1 MTLAGLALAAAACG
15 GDATSAPPATSGPT
29 NAAAP
34 AGPTTVGSTVAGSTV
49 AGSGPRVGP
58 LTPTDPARL
67 RADESAAIVALG
79 RVADRL
85 PPDWFGKDAAANLSH
100 HAHAMAGPA
109 TTVPLTSTER
119 TGLDAQWAVAVDAS
133 ATFDSEEKAAA
144 QGYVRAAVN
153 GPGVGVHWVKWS
165 LVDTPFDAAHPAML
179 LFDERREP
187 ARLAGFSYWVR
198 SATAPEGFAG
208 PNDIWHQHAG
218 LCIVNGWVDREE
230 ATGPKECAGTYL
242 GGRDLWMMHAWPVP
256 AWKNRWGDFATLN
269 PSLCPANAGT
279 PDISRCP
286 DTFSFATR

>member
-29 NAAAP
+29 NATEP

-119 TGLDAQWAVAVDAS
+119 TGLNAQWAVAVAAS
-133 ATFDSEEKAAA
+133 ATFDTEEKAAA

-153 GPGVGVHWVKWS
+153 GPGVGVHWVRWS

-179 LFDERREP
+179 LIDARREP
-187 ARLAGFSYWVR
+187 ARLAGFS
-198 SATAPEGFAG
+198 
-208 PNDIWHQHAG
+208 
-218 LCIVNGWVDREE
+218 
-230 ATGPKECAGTYL
+230 
-242 GGRDLWMMHAWPVP
+242 
-256 AWKNRWGDFATLN
+256 
-269 PSLCPANAGT
+269 
-279 PDISRCP
+279 
-286 DTFSFATR
+286 